1 MALNQEAMDAFKN
14 ILGQHTSEL
23 KKEFNEQVKL
33 IKKDNAENTEQI
45 KESIAGLSNKVAQNT
60 ESITGINNRVVN
72 IEKEFRDMHNRMA
85 QLEQGPSTLKE
96 HRTHITKTNAIDQEM
111 QEKLDNTKAE
121 ITKAARKIVGITPIS
136 EGDLER
142 MSNPSLSEGDNLLFA
157 ALEFLHKE
165 LGYKRTSVKSW
176 IYLE

>member
-96 HRTHITKTNAIDQEM
+96 HRAHITKTNAID
-111 QEKLDNTKAE
+111 
-121 ITKAARKIVGITPIS
+121 
-136 EGDLER
+136 
-142 MSNPSLSEGDNLLFA
+142 
-157 ALEFLHKE
+157 
-165 LGYKRTSVKSW
+165 
-176 IYLE
+176 